1 MIGFMIDRL
10 LWALAWQAS
19 SAPLVSPPDIVR
31 KVLGGADRPGNLSF
45 LYRLDVFDWL
55 VICSYFGILILL
67 SIYGFYRFR
76 LVYTFL
82 RYRHLKP
89 TPAGRFAEHELPRVT
104 VQLPIFNEVYVV
116 ERLLEAVTQLD
127 YPRHLLEIQVLDDSL
142 DETAEIAE
150 RAVQRYQAEGHHIAY
165 IHRDNRAGFKAGAL
179 AHGLKQATGEFI
191 AVFDA
196 DFIPRPDTLRKMID
210 YFTDPLVG
218 MVQMRWSYIN
228 ADYNALT
235 RLQQIMLDAHFVIE
249 QTARSRSG
257 SFFNFN
263 GTAGMWRRTAIEWSG
278 GWQTDT
284 LAEDT
289 DLSYRA
295 QLFGWKFVYLLDE
308 DVPSELPVDINSFKV
323 QQRRWAKGVLQVG
336 RKLISR
342 IFRSDLPLKVKLE
355 LFFRFTNNANAPLII
370 ILSLLHWPVLIVRFS
385 QGWFHLL
392 LLDTPVLIF
401 ATTSVIAYYTV
412 TIRHLYPD
420 WKKQVRYLP
429 LVMAIGIGMAISNT
443 RAALEAFLG
452 VRSSFARTPK
462 FKIES
467 RRDDWRGKKYRW
479 GNDLIPLAELA
490 LAVYFVGTVY
500 YAVDMHIWGTIPFLL
515 LFLIG
520 YAFTGLVSLAQGH
533 QRARLVRS

>member
-1 MIGFMIDRL
+1 MIGFIIDCVG
-10 LWALAWQAS
+10 WCLAWQA
-19 SAPLVSPPDIVR
+19 PSPPVISPPEIVR
-31 KVLGGADRPGNLSF
+31 KVLGGADQPGNLSY
-45 LYRLDVFDWL
+45 LYTLDVFDWL
-55 VICSYFGILILL
+55 VIGSYFGILILL

-76 LVYTFL
+76 LVYDFL
-82 RYRHLKP
+82 RYRHLKL
-89 TPAGRFAEHELPRVT
+89 TPAGQFAESELPRVT
-104 VQLPIFNEVYVV
+104 IQLPIFNEVYVV

-127 YPRHLLEIQVLDDSL
+127 YPRHLLEIQVLDDSV

-150 RAVQRYQAEGHHIAY
+150 QAVKRCRSEGHNITY
-165 IHRDNRAGFKAGAL
+165 THREHRAGFKAGAL
-179 AHGLKQATGEFI
+179 ANGFKSATGEFI

-196 DFIPRPDTLRKMID
+196 DFIPRPDTLRKMIHF
-210 YFTDPLVG
+210 FTDPRVG

-235 RLQQIMLDAHFVIE
+235 RIQQIMLDGHFVVE

-295 QLFGWKFVYLLDE
+295 QLFGWKFIYLLDE
-308 DVPSELPVDINSFKV
+308 DVPSELPVDVNSFKV

-336 RKLISR
+336 QKLIGR

-370 ILSLLHWPVLIVRFS
+370 LLSLLHWPVLIVRFS

-392 LLDTPVLIF
+392 LLDTPVLMF
-401 ATTSVIAYYTV
+401 ATMSVLAFYGVAIW
-412 TIRHLYPD
+412 HLYPD
-420 WKKQVRYLP
+420 WKRQARYLP
-429 LVMAIGIGMAISNT
+429 LVMAMGIGMAINNA
-443 RAALEAFLG
+443 RAAMEAFLG
-452 VRSSFARTPK
+452 VKSAFARTPK

-467 RRDDWRGKKYRW
+467 RRDEWRSKKYQW
-479 GNDLIPLAELA
+479 GSDLIPMVELA
-490 LAVYFVGTVY
+490 LAVYFIGVVH
-500 YAVDMHIWGTIPFLL
+500 YAVVMHIWGTIPFLL

-520 YAFTGLVSLAQGH
+520 YGFTGLVSLTQGR
-533 QRARLVRS
+533 QKARLIRS

>member
-1 MIGFMIDRL
+1 MIGFLLFVDRL
-10 LWALAWQAS
+10 TAALGWQAP
-19 SAPLVSPPDIVR
+19 AVLRPEIVR
-31 KVLGGADRPGNLSF
+31 KVLGGSDQPGNLSY
-45 LYRLDVFDWL
+45 LYTLDAFDWL
-55 VICSYFGILILL
+55 IICSYFGILFLL
-67 SIYGFYRFR
+67 SIYGFYRLR
-76 LVYTFL
+76 LIYIFL
-82 RYRHLKP
+82 RYRHFKP
-89 TPAGRFAEHELPRVT
+89 TPEGRFDEHELPRVT

-116 ERLLEAVTQLD
+116 ERLLKAVTQLD
-127 YPRHLLEIQVLDDSL
+127 YPGHLLEIQVLDDSI
-142 DETAEIAE
+142 DETAELAE
-150 RAVQRYQAEGHHIAY
+150 QAVERYRAEGHNITY

-179 AHGLKQATGEFI
+179 ANGLNYATGDFI
-191 AVFDA
+191 AIFDA

-218 MVQMRWSYIN
+218 VVQMRWSYIN
-228 ADYNALT
+228 ADYNTLT
-235 RLQQIMLDAHFVIE
+235 RIQQIMLDAHFVIE
-249 QTARSRSG
+249 QTSRSRAG
-257 SFFNFN
+257 GLFNFN

-295 QLFGWKFVYLLDE
+295 QLFGWKFIYLLDE

-336 RKLISR
+336 QKLIGH
-342 IFRSDLPLKVKLE
+342 ILRSDLPLRVKLE

-401 ATTSVIAYYTV
+401 ATTSVIAYYGV
-412 TIRHLYPD
+412 AIWHLYPD

-429 LVMAIGIGMAISNT
+429 LVMAMGIGLAINNA
-443 RAALEAFLG
+443 RAALEVFLG
-452 VRSSFARTPK
+452 VKSSFARTPK
-462 FKIES
+462 FRIES
-467 RRDDWRGKKYRW
+467 RKDDWRGKRYHW
-479 GNDLIPLAELA
+479 GSDLIPMAELA
-490 LAVYFVGTVY
+490 LAIYFMGMVH
-500 YAVDMHIWGTIPFLL
+500 YAVVMEIWGTIPFLL

-520 YAFTGLVSLAQGH
+520 YGFTGTASLIQSKKV
-533 QRARLVRS
+533 ARSVRS

>member
-1 MIGFMIDRL
+1 MIGFIIDRA
-10 LWALAWQAS
+10 WWWLAWQAPS
-19 SAPLVSPPDIVR
+19 PPVVSPPEIVR
-31 KVLGGADRPGNLSF
+31 KVLGGTDQPGNLSY
-45 LYRLDVFDWL
+45 LYTLDVFDWL
-55 VICSYFGILILL
+55 VIGSYFGILMLL

-76 LVYTFL
+76 LVYVFL
-82 RYRHLKP
+82 RYRHLKL
-89 TPAGRFAEHELPRVT
+89 TPAGQFAESELPRVT

-116 ERLLEAVTQLD
+116 ERLLEAVTGLD
-127 YPRHLLEIQVLDDSL
+127 YPRHLLEIQVLDDSV
-142 DETAEIAE
+142 DETAEIAQQ
-150 RAVQRYQAEGHHIAY
+150 AVKRYQTQGHHITY
-165 IHRDNRAGFKAGAL
+165 IHREDRAGFKAGAL
-179 AHGLKQATGEFI
+179 ANGLKQATGEFI
-191 AVFDA
+191 AIFDA
-196 DFIPRPDTLRKMID
+196 DFIPRPDTLPKMIHF
-210 YFTDPLVG
+210 FTDPRVG

-235 RLQQIMLDAHFVIE
+235 RIQQIMLDAHFVVE

-263 GTAGMWRRTAIEWSG
+263 GTAGIWRRTAIEWSG

-295 QLFGWKFVYLLDE
+295 QLFGWKFIYLLDE

-336 RKLISR
+336 QKLIGR

-401 ATTSVIAYYTV
+401 ATTSVIAYYGI
-412 TIRHLYPD
+412 TIWHLYPD
-420 WKKQVRYLP
+420 WKKQARYLP
-429 LVMAIGIGMAISNT
+429 LVMAIGIGMAINNA

-452 VRSSFARTPK
+452 VKTAFARTPK

-467 RRDDWRGKKYRW
+467 RRDDWRSKKYQW
-479 GNDLIPLAELA
+479 GNDLIPMVELA
-490 LAVYFVGTVY
+490 LAVYFIGVVH
-500 YAVDMHIWGTIPFLL
+500 YAVVMHIWGTIPFLL

-520 YAFTGLVSLAQGH
+520 YGFTGLVSLAQGR
-533 QRARLVRS
+533 QKARLIRS